1 MHFMNILTELLH
13 KVGSLVNLKC
23 EHVTCRLNL
32 GILSFIWTVFGTFG
46 TCKIEVKNED
56 ESGQCDLCNKWNHA
70 FYVDI
75 SFAEYEQLKLSTLQ
89 WYCLVC
95 AKKCHFPVYPI
106 KNSIYSY
113 PETLLILVHKLYLP
127 RNLINIQNR
136 S

>member
-75 SFAEYEQLKLSTLQ
+75 SFAEYEQLKLSNLQ

-95 AKKCHFPVYPI
+95 AKEMPFSSLSNKEFNIFLSRNPPHT
-106 KNSIYSY
+106 SAQA
-113 PETLLILVHKLYLP
+113 LP
-127 RNLINIQNR
+127 
-136 S
+136 SKKFDKHTK